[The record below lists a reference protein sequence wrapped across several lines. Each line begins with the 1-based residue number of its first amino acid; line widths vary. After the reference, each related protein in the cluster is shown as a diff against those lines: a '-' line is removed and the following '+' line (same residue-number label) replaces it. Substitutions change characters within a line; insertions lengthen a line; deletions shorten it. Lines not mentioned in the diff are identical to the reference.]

1 MKYQLSNMYIPSDD
15 VKSFIDKYVEPKI
28 NIHEINDENIED
40 IIEFIAD
47 TYENPLSQEKH
58 LSASSKRLLSSAS
71 DAITELS
78 SKAYK

>member
-1 MKYQLSNMYIPSDD
+1 MKYQLSNMYIPSDN

-40 IIEFIAD
+40 VIEFIAD
-47 TYENPLSQEKH
+47 NYENPLSQEKH
-58 LSASSKRLLSSAS
+58 LSASSKKLLNSAS
-71 DAITELS
+71 CVITELS